1 MNKVFM
7 GEWEES
13 GMFGMIADFSDVY
26 ITEQEYRAEKC
37 PYANEV
43 AWMERKADMQKA
55 LSAPEFQGIKVLIAD
70 YEQGG
75 YEGDAFVLFE
85 RDGKLWEVNAG
96 HCSCHGLEGQW
107 DPEEVTMQNLSDR
120 LNNSGW
126 GRFHDEGEFR
136 EAMKKILF

>member
-7 GEWEES
+7 GEWEDS

-37 PYANEV
+37 PYANEAV
-43 AWMERKADMQKA
+43 WIERKAEMQNA
-55 LSAPEFQGIKVLIAD
+55 LADPAYQGIKVLIAD

-96 HCSCHGLEGQW
+96 HCSCYGLEGQW
-107 DPEEVTMQNLSDR
+107 EPEEVTMQNLADR
-120 LNNSGW
+120 LNKSTY

-136 EAMKKILF
+136 EAMKNILF